1 MGNYKMEHHQYR
13 LNKTPL
19 ILLKIVVVETRK
31 QHVRIKVSQSFN
43 VGITTTR
50 VEIVV
55 APSIDVVRREVLIGF
70 PTKLGSGLGGV
81 LVIRNLSRSLA
92 LPTTT
97 TRVVGI
103 PQMVFTNPI
112 TIIHVNRIANRPLMN
127 SMATKRCR
135 SVDVVHSKGGYREP
149 IVITIPIL
157 DHRNGHYVKSNKVT
171 FKYPDFKKDVY
182 LDVHVRVFNSEV
194 KENANTS

>member
-1 MGNYKMEHHQYR
+1 MEHHQYR

-70 PTKLGSGLGGV
+70 PTKLGSG
-81 LVIRNLSRSLA
+81 
-92 LPTTT
+92 
-97 TRVVGI
+97 
-103 PQMVFTNPI
+103 
-112 TIIHVNRIANRPLMN
+112 
-127 SMATKRCR
+127 
-135 SVDVVHSKGGYREP
+135 
-149 IVITIPIL
+149 
-157 DHRNGHYVKSNKVT
+157 
-171 FKYPDFKKDVY
+171 
-182 LDVHVRVFNSEV
+182 
-194 KENANTS
+194 